1 MSSYPKSGETG
12 TLFALPLGWLAE
24 PLDPCPHSDNISGDC
39 VTYSLSRIEEMS
51 NVAVERLRKLQGSL
65 HSVSTV
71 AKNYRK
77 KFRIA
82 VIGSG
87 NWGTAV
93 AKIVAENASEK
104 TSLFE
109 PEVRMWVREERV
121 GEMNLTE
128 IINAYHENV
137 KYLPEVRLPQNLVAD
152 PDIRHVADGA
162 DLLVFNLP
170 HQFLGSVCDQMKGI
184 DFSRSSAVSCLKG
197 INVSSEGAELLSSV
211 VEKKLGLHCGVL
223 SGANIASEVAR
234 EKWCETTVAY
244 PLPKWFKVG
253 EIDEDL
259 IKELFHRPYFHV
271 QVSSDT
277 AGVSIGGALKNVVAI
292 GAGLVEGAGWGDN
305 AKAAVMRRGILEMI
319 KFGTTFF
326 PGTRPETFTNE
337 SSGVADL
344 ITSCAGGRNVK
355 VGRAFARTG
364 KPLEEIEKEL
374 LNGQSAQGI
383 VTAREVFELLS
394 AKNKLAEFPL
404 LVAIYEV
411 AHGKLHISDLPDRIA
426 D

>member
-1 MSSYPKSGETG
+1 
-12 TLFALPLGWLAE
+12 
-24 PLDPCPHSDNISGDC
+24 
-39 VTYSLSRIEEMS
+39 
-51 NVAVERLRKLQGSL
+51 
-65 HSVSTV
+65 
-71 AKNYRK
+71 
-77 KFRIA
+77 
-82 VIGSG
+82 
-87 NWGTAV
+87 
-93 AKIVAENASEK
+93 
-104 TSLFE
+104 
-109 PEVRMWVREERV
+109 MWVRQEKV
-121 GEMNLTE
+121 GDMNLTD
-128 IINAYHENV
+128 IINLHHENV
-137 KYLPEVRLPQNLVAD
+137 RYLPEVRLPDNLVAD
-152 PDIRHVADGA
+152 PEIRNVAEGA

-184 DFSRSSAVSCLKG
+184 DFSRSSAISCLKG
-197 INVSSEGAELLSSV
+197 LNVSAQGVELLSNV
-211 VEKKLGLHCGVL
+211 VEEKLGLHCGVL

-244 PLPKWFKVG
+244 PLPKWYKPG

-259 IKELFHRPYFHV
+259 IKALFHRPYFHV

-319 KFGTTFF
+319 KFGVTFF
-326 PGTRPETFTNE
+326 PGTLPETFTNE
-337 SSGVADL
+337 SAGVADL

-383 VTAREVFELLS
+383 ITAREVHELLS
-394 AKNKLAEFPL
+394 EKNMLNEFPL

-411 AHGKLHISDLPDRIA
+411 AHGKLHISQLPDRIA